1 IDGPFPV
8 VIGKDIEHHHL
19 AFGYAPLW
27 QIYVYIGR
35 DKVLIIAFDQPG
47 AQYVFFIY
55 RYPDFMGGI
64 KNGIPDDFRVLL
76 RGTALTAYEVFHDI
90 PVIGYPVHKAFDIP
104 PLFRKRLMIQYIS
117 CSVYILAVYE
127 LRRNR

>member
-1 IDGPFPV
+1 
-8 VIGKDIEHHHL
+8 
-19 AFGYAPLW
+19 
-27 QIYVYIGR
+27 
-35 DKVLIIAFDQPG
+35 
-47 AQYVFFIY
+47 
-55 RYPDFMGGI
+55 
-64 KNGIPDDFRVLL
+64 NGIPDDFRVLL

-127 LRRNR
+127 LRRNRAAFMCLSFHLVYIPVRSKITGIDYPYIRTVFFHFLGIP